1 MIRTE
6 LLARQPELRTERL
19 RLTQLGPEHF
29 EHVLD
34 GSASPDDEESR
45 RLTGTHAEFTAQ
57 QIRDWLAKLPGAD
70 DRADWAIVRTHD
82 EKIIGEVVLNDLDRH
97 NASMNYRIALYGPAF
112 YGQGYGTEAGRAVIN
127 FGLGVLGLHRISLGV
142 YDFNPRAQASY
153 AKLGFVLEGRLR
165 DALFWDGEWHDELIM
180 SVLATDPRP

>member
-1 MIRTE
+1 MRTG

-29 EHVLD
+29 DAMVADLS
-34 GSASPDDEESR
+34 GNEEGR
-45 RLTGTHAEFTAQ
+45 RLTGTHTRHTEE

-70 DRADWAIVRTHD
+70 DRADWAIVRND
-82 EKIIGEVVLNDLDRH
+82 DQKVIGEVVLNDLDAD
-97 NASMNYRIALYGPAF
+97 NQSMNYRISLYGSAF

-127 FGLGVLGLHRISLGV
+127 FGLGILGLHRISLGV
-142 YDFNPRAQASY
+142 YDFNERAQASY

-165 DALFWDGEWHDELIM
+165 DALLWDGEWHDELLM